1 MMSTEIPPAPFYVSL
16 LHVDDIPDI
25 MVIER
30 ASFSLPWTP
39 TIYRYELKEN
49 AFARYLG
56 IRSRHEAL
64 PRLVAYGGLW
74 LYLPEAHVSTIA
86 VHPLLRGLHLGAWM
100 LAVLLVEAVQE
111 GAHEAT
117 LEVRVSNRVAQRLY
131 RSFGFRVVGRRPRYY
146 SDNKEDAYVMTLRP
160 LDRLALM
167 QRLHKEEQTV
177 RQRWHER
184 KETVVAQFT
193 TYAQP

>member
-1 MMSTEIPPAPFYVSL
+1 MLAAIPPAPFHASPLNVE
-16 LHVDDIPDI
+16 DIPHI
-25 MVIER
+25 MTIER

-39 TIYRYELKEN
+39 AIYQHELKEN
-49 AFARYLG
+49 PISRYLG
-56 IRSRHEAL
+56 IRCHHDAL

-100 LAVLLVEAVQE
+100 LAILLVEAVRE
-111 GAHEAT
+111 GAREAS

-167 QRLHKEEQTV
+167 QRLHKEEQIV